1 MTNIIGRKIDGF
13 CWYVSAWLYYIVFCF
28 LLQMRFWFKRCR
40 QAYDGTSSACGGA
53 PTLSGR
59 TATSRREVGKF
70 AFRFFL
76 FLGWFGVIFGNNV
89 GIFGSFFW

>member
-1 MTNIIGRKIDGF
+1 MVRFRLVI
-13 CWYVSAWLYYIVFCF
+13 LYRVLFPFANAF
-28 LLQMRFWFKRCR
+28 LVRRCR